1 MAFEW
6 YTTKFCVDS
15 TNSPIPPPCKQFLAD
30 LPVEDSMESIW
41 PKIGWAALALFGI
54 TLFGGLLY
62 NAITKYISTQVSKVL
77 TLVSKFQNLP
87 TQRNEIPES
96 SLESGFQNSND
107 NSEPPSYATLSLRI
121 ENELD
126 NDLYD

>member
-1 MAFEW
+1 
-6 YTTKFCVDS
+6 
-15 TNSPIPPPCKQFLAD
+15 
-30 LPVEDSMESIW
+30 MESIW

-62 NAITKYISTQVSKVL
+62 YSITKYISTQVSKVL
-77 TLVSKFQNLP
+77 TLVSKIQSLP
-87 TQRNEIPES
+87 TQCNEIPES

-107 NSEPPSYATLSLRI
+107 NSEPPSYVTLSLRI

-126 NDLYD
+126 NHLYN